1 MFKFIAKKALMKAT
15 KKLKNPKS
23 WSQLSRRKLSFCVSA
38 LIPEQ
43 FPSYAAIKS
52 NSPQYSRRKALLGS
66 ILDLWPLKTAEDFS
80 LSDIENQSSD
90 AKVSSKLL
98 ANVGIPD
105 TSKDNSVL
113 V

>member
-1 MFKFIAKKALMKAT
+1 M
-15 KKLKNPKS
+15 S
-23 WSQLSRRKLSFCVSA
+23 CVSA

-66 ILDLWPLKTAEDFS
+66 ILDLWPFKTVEDFS
-80 LSDIENQSSD
+80 LSDIESESND
-90 AKVSSKLL
+90 AKVSSKHL

-105 TSKDNSVL
+105 TLNDKFVL
-113 V
+113 D